1 MKLLLPTCL
10 GLAAVAN
17 AWTGDNC
24 KRFADIYTD
33 GADLINRMWGS
44 MVEVN
49 PCVGSVWAA
58 LHSSALVPPQGTC
71 GGSGQLG
78 TPRKRPAHW
87 DPNHCLGCSS

>member
-33 GADLINRMWGS
+33 GA
-44 MVEVN
+44 E
-49 PCVGSVWAA
+49 
-58 LHSSALVPPQGTC
+58 
-71 GGSGQLG
+71 LG
-78 TPRKRPAHW
+78 RKRALSCQPAPPKRLIGRGW
-87 DPNHCLGCSS
+87 PELGAAWGMLWR

>member
-33 GADLINRMWGS
+33 GAGY
-44 MVEVN
+44 VEN
-49 PCVGSVWAA
+49 EPYRASQRG
-58 LHSSALVPPQGTC
+58 P
-71 GGSGQLG
+71 SG
-78 TPRKRPAHW
+78 
-87 DPNHCLGCSS
+87 

>member
-33 GADLINRMWGS
+33 GAELCRKPYIAGQRG
-44 MVEVN
+44 
-49 PCVGSVWAA
+49 P
-58 LHSSALVPPQGTC
+58 
-71 GGSGQLG
+71 SG
-78 TPRKRPAHW
+78 
-87 DPNHCLGCSS
+87 

>member
-33 GADLINRMWGS
+33 GADLCRKR
-44 MVEVN
+44 
-49 PCVGSVWAA
+49 A
-58 LHSSALVPPQGTC
+58 LHQVAAGRRLRVSFIMG
-71 GGSGQLG
+71 
-78 TPRKRPAHW
+78 
-87 DPNHCLGCSS
+87 